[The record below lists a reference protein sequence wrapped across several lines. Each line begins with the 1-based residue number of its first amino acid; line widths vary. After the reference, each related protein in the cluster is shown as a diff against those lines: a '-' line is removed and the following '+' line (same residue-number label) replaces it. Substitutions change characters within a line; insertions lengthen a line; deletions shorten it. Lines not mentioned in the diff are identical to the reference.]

1 MTSHRPGR
9 VPEWESTPFFRE
21 LGLRVEAIED
31 GYTRLAVRRETV
43 RLRGARDG
51 LNGGIVATLGEAAM
65 HVCLASMLAEGE
77 RAGRTRELTVAF
89 LSGARGDVT
98 LIEARMLRKGGR
110 LAVGDVELRD
120 AATGALNAKL
130 RVACEVTPAPS
141 AAPADELTN

>member
-1 MTSHRPGR
+1 MRTPT
-9 VPEWESTPFFRE
+9 EWESTAFFRE
-21 LGLRVEAIED
+21 LDLRVETAGE
-31 GYTRLAVRRETV
+31 GYARLAVRRDAV

-77 RAGRTRELTVAF
+77 RAGRTRELTVAY

-98 LIEARMLRKGGR
+98 LVEARMLRKGGR

-120 AATGALNAKL
+120 ASSGTLNAKL
-130 RVACEVTPAPS
+130 RVTCEVIPAPGES
-141 AAPADELTN
+141 RGG

>member
-1 MTSHRPGR
+1 MRTPA
-9 VPEWESTPFFRE
+9 EWEATPFFRE
-21 LGLRVEAIED
+21 LDLRVEAAGE
-31 GYTRLAVRRETV
+31 GYARLAVRRDAV

-77 RAGRTRELTVAF
+77 RAGRTRELTVAY

-98 LIEARMLRKGGR
+98 LVEARMLRRGGR

-120 AATGALNAKL
+120 ASDGTLNAKL
-130 RVACEVTPAPS
+130 RVTCEVHPRPRT
-141 AAPADELTN
+141 D